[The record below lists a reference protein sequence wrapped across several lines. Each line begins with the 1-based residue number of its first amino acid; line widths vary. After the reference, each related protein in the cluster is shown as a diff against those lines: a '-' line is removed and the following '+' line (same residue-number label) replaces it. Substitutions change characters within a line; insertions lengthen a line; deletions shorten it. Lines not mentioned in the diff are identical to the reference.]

1 PPRYGPRRRVKDD
14 EVCGLGGAEPPR
26 VREREEP
33 HVAARDD
40 ERIGDAIEPTDLHRE
55 IVEALGLAFF
65 LGPARAAP
73 AGDEMPELKVV
84 ARKVVGALVE
94 LDLVAALREA
104 AHGDLK
110 GSKASEGGDEVRPK
124 ASNLLTHRIGP
135 RSAVAPATSLGVDRE
150 LAMT

>member
-1 PPRYGPRRRVKDD
+1 EDVSRSHEPLTYGSRRTLKYE
-14 EVCGLGGAEPPR
+14 EVWVVGRAEPGH

-40 ERIGDAIEPTDLHRE
+40 ERVGDALEPTDLHRE

-94 LDLVAALREA
+94 LDLVAALRAA
-104 AHGDLK
+104 AHGDLN
-110 GSKASEGGDEVRPK
+110 GAKAP
-124 ASNLLTHRIGP
+124 
-135 RSAVAPATSLGVDRE
+135 
-150 LAMT
+150 